1 MMQAQKVLLIE
12 GNVGIVN
19 NYVSIVQD
27 LGEDNIWSCIDL
39 YNIKYLDEVYVA
51 DFICWNL
58 YLFDVIFI

>member
-27 LGEDNIWSCIDL
+27 LGEDNI
-39 YNIKYLDEVYVA
+39 
-51 DFICWNL
+51 
-58 YLFDVIFI
+58 